1 MTRILAIET
10 SDAMASLA
18 AAEGDRL
25 LVEMELPA
33 DERSARSIA
42 PGMIELLRRVGWRP
56 QDVQLVA
63 VSVGPGSFT
72 GLRVGVTA
80 GKTFAYAVGAE
91 VVAVNTLEALVAGLP
106 EGWTHAAA
114 AVDAQ
119 RGDVAGQCFVGDD
132 SGRPVALGPMRVLPV
147 EKWLG
152 ELSPGTVVAGPAVGK
167 RIDVGLLPPGVQLAA
182 SKFHRPRAALV
193 ATVGWRDY
201 QSGRCDDLWT
211 LLPVYSR
218 RAAAEEK
225 WDARCG
231 GPTSPDATI
240 GKIS

>member
-10 SDAMASLA
+10 SDAIASLA

-25 LVEMELPA
+25 LFEMNLSAE
-33 DERSARSIA
+33 ERSARSIS
-42 PGMIELLRRVGWRP
+42 PGMIELLRRAGWRP
-56 QDVQLVA
+56 KDVQLVA

-80 GKTFAYAVGAE
+80 GKTFAYAVGAQ

-119 RGDVAGQCFVGDD
+119 RGDLAGQCFVGD
-132 SGRPVALGPMRVLPV
+132 GARRPVALGPMRVLPV
-147 EKWLG
+147 GKWLG
-152 ELSPGTVVAGPAVGK
+152 ELPSGTVIVGPAVEK
-167 RIDVGLLPPGVQLAA
+167 RIDVGLLPPGVQVAA
-182 SKFHRPRAALV
+182 SEFHRPRAALI
-193 ATVGWRDY
+193 AAVGWRDY
-201 QSGRCDDLWT
+201 QSGRRDDLWT

-225 WDARCG
+225 WDARRG
-231 GPTSPDATI
+231 GPPSPDVQVGETC
-240 GKIS
+240 